1 MNVWPSV
8 TTINQNLYEEI
19 MFDTVVNA
27 GLTGL
32 NRHQSERIL
41 PK

>member
-1 MNVWPSV
+1 MAKCD
-8 TTINQNLYEEI
+8 INQSETLYEEI

>member
-1 MNVWPSV
+1 MAKCD
-8 TTINQNLYEEI
+8 IRILYEEI
-19 MFDTVVNA
+19 MFDIGVNA

-32 NRHQSERIL
+32 NRYQSERIL

>member
-1 MNVWPSV
+1 MCGQARH
-8 TTINQNLYEEI
+8 QNLYEEI
-19 MFDTVVNA
+19 MFDIGVNA

>member
-8 TTINQNLYEEI
+8 TSINQNLYDEI
-19 MFDTVVNA
+19 IFDTVVNA